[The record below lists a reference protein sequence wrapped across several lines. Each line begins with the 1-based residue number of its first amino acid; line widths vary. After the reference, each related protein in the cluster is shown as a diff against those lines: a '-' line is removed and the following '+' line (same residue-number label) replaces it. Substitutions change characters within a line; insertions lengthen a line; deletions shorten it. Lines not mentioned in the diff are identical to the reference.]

1 MRIKGEYRDILSRNG
16 EVIVDTGWQSNDIV
30 ADYGRFL
37 AALMKKDFEGLVGID
52 YMAVGGGS
60 GNYVEF
66 KDRVEAFFDSLSP
79 DQLPTPEPGDNWVGA
94 KKIEPDW
101 INYLDEE
108 GNVVDDS
115 DENIT
120 NRLRIE
126 VTFGKEEEGEQP
138 EPSEETLEFKEFAL
152 LGIDK
157 NSGGTFDT
165 DKLFF
170 INYVDHGLI
179 TKDKSMV
186 LTRTV
191 ILKFPVKE
199 EVVP

>member
-16 EVIVDTGWQSNDIV
+16 EVIVDTGWQSNVIV

-60 GNYVEF
+60 ENYVEF
-66 KDRVEAFFDSLSP
+66 KDRVEDFFDSISP
-79 DQLPTPEPGDNWVGA
+79 DDLPTPEPGDNWVWA
-94 KKIEPDW
+94 KKIEPNW

-126 VTFGKEEEGEQP
+126 VTFGKN
-138 EPSEETLEFKEFAL
+138 EPSEETFDFKEFAL
-152 LGIDK
+152 LGIDTADD
-157 NSGGTFDT
+157 TFNT
-165 DKLFF
+165 GKLFF

-179 TKDKSMV
+179 TKDATTE
-186 LTRTV
+186 LTRT
-191 ILKFPVKE
+191 IQLTFP
-199 EVVP
+199 

>member
-1 MRIKGEYRDILSRNG
+1 MKIKGEYRDVLSRNG
-16 EVIVDTGWQSNDIV
+16 EVIVDTGWQSNVIV

-37 AALMKKDFEGLVGID
+37 AALMKKDFKRRKVGID
-52 YMAVGGGS
+52 YMAVGSGS
-60 GNYVEF
+60 ENDEDFKKQVE
-66 KDRVEAFFDSLSP
+66 EFFDSRKPGELSE
-79 DQLPTPEPGDNWVGA
+79 PTSTDNWVWA
-94 KKIEPDW
+94 KEIEADR
-101 INYLDEE
+101 INYLDEK

-115 DENIT
+115 AKIIT

-126 VTFGKEEEGEQP
+126 VTFGKN

-157 NSGGTFDT
+157 EKGKFVQE
-165 DKLFF
+165 KLFF

-186 LTRTV
+186 LTRSI
-191 ILKFPVKE
+191 ILTFPVEKGG
-199 EVVP
+199 VS